1 MLGGGTRVI
10 GCAMN
15 SYIPEEVLDRFSH
28 YVTGHMGLYFPPERW
43 PDLQRGLVA
52 ASGELGFDDAAM
64 CARWM
69 MAEQLTRTQRDVLA
83 CHLTIG
89 ETYFFRER
97 PLFDALAER
106 ILPMLIG
113 IRRAEGR
120 RLRLW
125 SAGCCTGEE
134 PYSLAILLRRLIPDL
149 SEWAI
154 TLLASDIN
162 PLFLKKAE
170 AGEFRE
176 WSFRDTPAW
185 IKEQGFKK
193 TSEGH
198 YTILPEIK
206 KMVTFFPLNLVG
218 DFYPSLLNDT
228 NAMDLILCRNVVMY
242 FSPEQGS
249 HVMQKLSDSLVE
261 GGWLGVSPV
270 EIPMA
275 STPGLVAEE
284 VSGVTIFR
292 RCKDKADE
300 ASSLVLNL
308 PPPATGEQL
317 PAVAA
322 QALAN
327 EGKLEEAL
335 MLCEKA
341 IGANRYDSSCHYLR
355 ATILHEQGRVSEA
368 VREFHRALT
377 LKPDFVLAHFAL
389 GNVAR
394 KQRKH
399 KEAGKYYKDVLRLL
413 KEYPPEDVVPHSE
426 GLTVGRLA
434 EIVTTLIDAER
445 AA

>member
-1 MLGGGTRVI
+1 MKPF
-10 GCAMN
+10 
-15 SYIPEEVLDRFSH
+15 IPEDVLARFSD
-28 YVTGHMGLYFPPERW
+28 YVTGHMGLYFPPERL
-43 PDLQRGLVA
+43 PDLERGLLA

-64 CARWM
+64 CARWL

-83 CHLTIG
+83 CHLTVG

-97 PLFDALAER
+97 PLFDALADH
-106 ILPMLIG
+106 ILPALIG
-113 IRRAEGR
+113 IRRGEGR

-149 SEWAI
+149 SEWII
-154 TLLASDIN
+154 TILASDIN

-176 WSFRDTPAW
+176 WSFRDAPAW
-185 IKEQGFKK
+185 LKEQGFKK

-198 YTILPEIK
+198 YAILPEIK
-206 KMVTFFPLNLVG
+206 KMVTFFPLNLVE
-218 DFYPSLLNDT
+218 DVYPSLLNDT

-242 FSPEQGS
+242 FSPERGR
-249 HVMQKLSDSLVE
+249 HVMQKLFASLVE
-261 GGWLGVSPV
+261 GGRLGVSPV
-270 EIPMA
+270 EIPML
-275 STPGLVAEE
+275 STLGLVAEDIP
-284 VSGVTIFR
+284 GVTLFK
-292 RCKDKADE
+292 RCKDE
-300 ASSLVLNL
+300 AREAQALAPHL
-308 PPPATGEQL
+308 PPPANEGLL
-317 PAVAA
+317 PEVAA

-327 EGKLEEAL
+327 EGRLDEAL
-335 MLCEKA
+335 MLCERA
-341 IGANRYDSSCHYLR
+341 IDGNRYDSSCHYLR
-355 ATILHEQGRVSEA
+355 ATILYEQGRVTEA
-368 VREFHRALT
+368 VQAFHRSLS

-394 KQRKH
+394 KQRRH
-399 KEAGKYYKDVLRLL
+399 KEAGKYYKAVLHLL

-434 EIVTTLIDAER
+434 EIVTTLIDTER